1 VIRMSSGEIS
11 EVTVNET
18 RISLDEVEW

>member
-11 EVTVNET
+11 DVTVNET